1 MTRRCAAVR
10 DAAGRARSG
19 RHAMCGMSESLPMRT
34 SEARDDVAGRH
45 EQRRL
50 HVLEVVRLAALEE
63 EVEGCSSV

>member
-1 MTRRCAAVR
+1 
-10 DAAGRARSG
+10 
-19 RHAMCGMSESLPMRT
+19 MRT

-63 EVEGCSSV
+63 ESEGCSSV